1 MSRFSVNRKWTLI
14 LALGLCIA
22 SSVVVSNAIADPVYE
37 APGDESGAD
46 GGTNG
51 IGDPDVPDGAGR
63 AKYIKAGVLSRD
75 GYGYY
80 GNRFVGDE
88 RGLGSSWMTRLY
100 VVWRGTRS
108 IWFRF

>member
-1 MSRFSVNRKWTLI
+1 VNRQWTLI
-14 LALGLCIA
+14 LALGICLASTVAA
-22 SSVVVSNAIADPVYE
+22 SSAFADPIYA

-46 GGTNG
+46 GSGSNG

-63 AKYIKAGVLSRD
+63 AKFIKNGAQSRGGMS
-75 GYGYY
+75 GY
-80 GNRFVGDE
+80 NVRVVGDD
-88 RGLGSSWMTRLY
+88 RVDGRAWMMRLY